1 LRLAI
6 GGWQLASLPEFEI
19 HSIKVLVWI
28 NKNVK
33 DKMVSIK
40 SEIITARF
48 AKIKTQGSLIF
59 IIRLINFAIIAKP
72 LRTLR

>member
-19 HSIKVLVWI
+19 NSRKVLGWI

-40 SEIITARF
+40 S
-48 AKIKTQGSLIF
+48 
-59 IIRLINFAIIAKP
+59 
-72 LRTLR
+72 